1 MQRVD
6 GEEPIADGN
15 REHHPERDQQQD
27 QGGNRPAAGQTDDAS
42 AKGEGGRIAH
52 GRALRVRRSRC
63 DQAVAETEMRMTN
76 PTKNGDQ

>member
-6 GEEPIADGN
+6 REEPIADGD
-15 REHHPERDQQQD
+15 REHHPEGDQQED
-27 QGGNRPAAGQTDDAS
+27 EGGNRSAAGQPGHAS

-63 DQAVAETEMRMTN
+63 DQAVADTEMRMTN
-76 PTKNGDQ
+76 PTKKGDQ